1 MAFRYFCP
9 LLTQNDQCLLFE
21 LHKAYFINFIR
32 INKYIEGGFAMT
44 IVRWD
49 PFRNMTTL
57 QDRINRV
64 FDEAV
69 NRSKDYD
76 DEVSKCDWR
85 PIVDIYDSEKA
96 IIINAELPGVT
107 KDSITL
113 DVKENILTL
122 KGERRPEEETKKEN
136 YYRME
141 RCFGT
146 FERAF
151 TLPSAVDPGKITANF
166 NEGILRVEIPKP
178 EEKRPKQI
186 TINVD

>member
-1 MAFRYFCP
+1 MA
-9 LLTQNDQCLLFE
+9 
-21 LHKAYFINFIR
+21 
-32 INKYIEGGFAMT
+32 
-44 IVRWD
+44 
-49 PFRNMTTL
+49 TL

-64 FDEAV
+64 FDEAAT
-69 NRSKDYD
+69 RSKDYD
-76 DEVSKCDWR
+76 DEVSKCEWR
-85 PIVDIYDSEKA
+85 PTVDIYDSEKA

-107 KDSITL
+107 RENITL

-122 KGERRPEEETKKEN
+122 KGERKSDEEVQKQN

-151 TLPSAVDPGKITANF
+151 TLPAAVDPGKLRANF
-166 NEGILRVEIPKP
+166 KDGVLRIESDKP

-186 TINVD
+186 SINVA

>member
-1 MAFRYFCP
+1 MLIFWFKSSRFFA
-9 LLTQNDQCLLFE
+9 
-21 LHKAYFINFIR
+21 NFIC
-32 INKYIEGGFAMT
+32 INKHIEGGFAMT

-49 PFRNMTTL
+49 PFRNMATL

-76 DEVSKCDWR
+76 DEVSTCNWR
-85 PIVDIYDSEKA
+85 PVVDIYDSEKA

-107 KDSITL
+107 RENITL
-113 DVKENILTL
+113 DVKENALTL
-122 KGERRPEEETKKEN
+122 KGERKAEEEVQKEN

-166 NEGILRVEIPKP
+166 KDGILRIEIPKP

-186 TINVD
+186 SINVE

>member
-1 MAFRYFCP
+1 
-9 LLTQNDQCLLFE
+9 
-21 LHKAYFINFIR
+21 
-32 INKYIEGGFAMT
+32 MT

-57 QDRINRV
+57 QDRINRI
-64 FDEAV
+64 FDETAS
-69 NRSKDYD
+69 RSQDYEV
-76 DEVSKCDWR
+76 EVSQCDWR
-85 PIVDIYDSEKA
+85 PVVDIYDSEKA
-96 IIINAELPGVT
+96 IVINAELPGVT
-107 KDSITL
+107 KDTITL

-122 KGERRPEEETKKEN
+122 RGERKSDEEVRKEN

-151 TLPSAVDPGKITANF
+151 TLPSTVDPAKITANF
-166 NEGILRVEIPKP
+166 KDGILKIEIPKA
-178 EEKRPKQI
+178 EEKKPKQI

>member
-1 MAFRYFCP
+1 
-9 LLTQNDQCLLFE
+9 
-21 LHKAYFINFIR
+21 
-32 INKYIEGGFAMT
+32 MT

-49 PFRNMTTL
+49 PFRNLTTL

-64 FDEAV
+64 FDDAA

-96 IIINAELPGVT
+96 INIDAELPGVT
-107 KDSITL
+107 RDNITL

-122 KGERRPEEETKKEN
+122 KGERKFAEEAQKEN

-141 RCFGT
+141 RCFGA
-146 FERAF
+146 FERSF
-151 TLPSAVDPGKITANF
+151 TLPTTVDPAKITANF
-166 NEGILRVEIPKP
+166 KDGVLRISIPKP

-186 TINVD
+186 SIHVD

>member
-1 MAFRYFCP
+1 
-9 LLTQNDQCLLFE
+9 
-21 LHKAYFINFIR
+21 
-32 INKYIEGGFAMT
+32 MT

-57 QDRINRV
+57 QDRINRI
-64 FDEAV
+64 FDETAS
-69 NRSKDYD
+69 RSKEYD

-96 IIINAELPGVT
+96 IVISAELPGVT
-107 KDSITL
+107 KENITL
-113 DVKENILTL
+113 NVKENILTL
-122 KGERRPEEETKKEN
+122 KGERKAEEEVKHEN
-136 YYRME
+136 YYRKE
-141 RCFGT
+141 RCFGA

-166 NEGILRVEIPKP
+166 KDGILKIEIPKP

-186 TINVD
+186 TINVN

>member
-1 MAFRYFCP
+1 
-9 LLTQNDQCLLFE
+9 
-21 LHKAYFINFIR
+21 
-32 INKYIEGGFAMT
+32 MT

-57 QDRINRV
+57 QERINRV
-64 FDEAV
+64 FDEAAS
-69 NRSKDYD
+69 RSKEYD

-96 IIINAELPGVT
+96 IIINAELPGVSR
-107 KDSITL
+107 DNITL
-113 DVKENILTL
+113 DVKQNILTL
-122 KGERRPEEETKKEN
+122 KGERQPEEKATKEN

-141 RCFGT
+141 RCFGA

-151 TLPSAVDPGKITANF
+151 TLPSAVDPAKITANF
-166 NEGILRVEIPKP
+166 KDGILRIEIPKP

-186 TINVD
+186 SINVE

>member
-1 MAFRYFCP
+1 
-9 LLTQNDQCLLFE
+9 
-21 LHKAYFINFIR
+21 
-32 INKYIEGGFAMT
+32 MT

-57 QDRINRV
+57 QDRINRI
-64 FDEAV
+64 FDETAS
-69 NRSKDYD
+69 RSQDYD
-76 DEVSKCDWR
+76 VEVSQCDWR
-85 PIVDIYDSEKA
+85 PVVDIYDSEKA
-96 IIINAELPGVT
+96 IVINAELPGVT
-107 KDSITL
+107 KDTITL

-122 KGERRPEEETKKEN
+122 KGERKSDEEVRKEN

-151 TLPSAVDPGKITANF
+151 TLPSTVDPAKITANF
-166 NEGILRVEIPKP
+166 KDGILKIEIPKA
-178 EEKRPKQI
+178 EEKKPKQI

>member
-1 MAFRYFCP
+1 M
-9 LLTQNDQCLLFE
+9 
-21 LHKAYFINFIR
+21 
-32 INKYIEGGFAMT
+32 
-44 IVRWD
+44 
-49 PFRNMTTL
+49 
-57 QDRINRV
+57 
-64 FDEAV
+64 
-69 NRSKDYD
+69 
-76 DEVSKCDWR
+76 
-85 PIVDIYDSEKA
+85 
-96 IIINAELPGVT
+96 INAELPGVT

-113 DVKENILTL
+113 DVKENILTH

-186 TINVD
+186 TINVN

>member
-1 MAFRYFCP
+1 
-9 LLTQNDQCLLFE
+9 
-21 LHKAYFINFIR
+21 
-32 INKYIEGGFAMT
+32 MT

-57 QDRINRV
+57 QDRINRI
-64 FDEAV
+64 FDETAS
-69 NRSKDYD
+69 RSQDYD
-76 DEVSKCDWR
+76 VEVSQCDWR
-85 PIVDIYDSEKA
+85 PVVDIYDSEKA
-96 IIINAELPGVT
+96 IVINAELPGVT

-122 KGERRPEEETKKEN
+122 KGERKSDEEVRKEN

-151 TLPSAVDPGKITANF
+151 TLPSTVDPAKITANF
-166 NEGILRVEIPKP
+166 KDGILKIEIPKA
-178 EEKRPKQI
+178 EEKKPKQI

>member
-1 MAFRYFCP
+1 
-9 LLTQNDQCLLFE
+9 
-21 LHKAYFINFIR
+21 
-32 INKYIEGGFAMT
+32 MT

-69 NRSKDYD
+69 SRSKDYD

-96 IIINAELPGVT
+96 IVIDAELPGVT
-107 KDSITL
+107 KDDITL

-122 KGERRPEEETKKEN
+122 KGTRKYVEEAKKEN

-151 TLPSAVDPGKITANF
+151 TLPATVDPGKIKANF
-166 NEGILRVEIPKP
+166 KDGILRIEIPKP

-186 TINVD
+186 SITVE

>member
-1 MAFRYFCP
+1 
-9 LLTQNDQCLLFE
+9 
-21 LHKAYFINFIR
+21 
-32 INKYIEGGFAMT
+32 MT

-64 FDEAV
+64 FDEAA

-107 KDSITL
+107 KDNITL
-113 DVKENILTL
+113 DVKENILTI
-122 KGERRPEEETKKEN
+122 KGERKSDEEVKKEN

-141 RCFGT
+141 RCYGT
-146 FERAF
+146 FERSF
-151 TLPSAVDPGKITANF
+151 TLPSTADPAKITANF
-166 NEGILRVEIPKP
+166 KDGILRITIPKP

-186 TINVD
+186 SINVD